1 VSEPFHPKQICQ
13 LDSDYI
19 VGAKKQLN
27 IIKDLSVSNELV
39 IKDNQIFN
47 IKYYLYMNRILLG
60 EDLSEHSEMI
70 KIFEEYNSILDNFYK
85 IKLVRNNIFQLTL
98 SLCIAEQTDVWHK
111 LIGSDDNVRK
121 IILNPEK
128 FKECLHE
135 YLDMKRMLNEY
146 SNYETLIEYEELKGT
161 YNIDCTIINNLDILP
176 VTISF
181 MQSHLKNDD
190 KIQVIENYEEI
201 LKIYE
206 REMLNVY

>member
-1 VSEPFHPKQICQ
+1 
-13 LDSDYI
+13 
-19 VGAKKQLN
+19 
-27 IIKDLSVSNELV
+27 
-39 IKDNQIFN
+39 
-47 IKYYLYMNRILLG
+47 
-60 EDLSEHSEMI
+60 
-70 KIFEEYNSILDNFYK
+70 
-85 IKLVRNNIFQLTL
+85 
-98 SLCIAEQTDVWHK
+98 VWHK